1 MRSLLA
7 ALFLACVLSGPAGA
21 VGDTPGP
28 FERFAGRWVGDGRLG
43 IRDGATEQVK
53 CRVTYTP
60 ADNGNSLHQSIRCAS
75 SGGSVDVQTDVKHD
89 AGTIAGTWK
98 ELTRD
103 WSGSVSG
110 RVTERGLRVRV
121 AGEAF
126 KAIMSIELKGDR
138 QVIDIHFMDS
148 ALMGLTLS
156 LKQG

>member
-7 ALFLACVLSGPAGA
+7 ALFLVSVFAGSAGA
-21 VGDTPGP
+21 VGEAAGP
-28 FERFAGRWVGDGRLG
+28 FERFAGRWVGEGRLG

-60 ADNGNSLHQSIRCAS
+60 AGNGHALHQSIRCAS
-75 SGGSVDVQTDVKHD
+75 SGGSIDVQTDVKHD
-89 AGTIAGTWK
+89 NGNLAGTWK